1 MVNQHE
7 SSGHRADIQ
16 ALRGFAVLSVVAY
29 HAGLPIHGGFV
40 GVDIFFVIS
49 GFVITKLILG
59 KYSDGNFAF
68 RGFFEKRILRL
79 VPLLTL
85 VNVVTVLF
93 ALVAFNPFGEVQQ
106 VTAAMKYATVFGA
119 NYYFYTANDYLNL
132 AFHPLRH
139 LWSLG
144 AEEQFYLIFPFLL
157 MGLVVVSRKLKRNL
171 ATIGILLTG
180 VISFWYC
187 LQASSNPENVN
198 QMRLAFFGTHL
209 RAWEFLIGALVFCL
223 LDQFGPIRSRLYAE
237 IVSIIGLVMMT
248 YGVILIS
255 TTAGYPNVKTTIPVI
270 GTALL
275 IFGGSTKNRVGHRFA
290 SPLLVRIGDI
300 SYGWYLWHWP
310 LIVFV
315 QKILSPSVPA
325 LVLTSIV
332 SLLVAIL
339 TFRFFENPIRYY
351 SVLAGRKS
359 WVVLVVCILVSL
371 SAVTAV
377 NKLASTGLGV
387 ATDKPENALQS
398 LGACYSPTSVLV
410 LETQCDNGLPES
422 GSSILLVG
430 DSQAESAADG
440 IFQAAK
446 DMGVRAFGYGA
457 GGCPMRSRST
467 VKESAW
473 CPDVQNAYVSAIE
486 KFAPKIVI
494 FANRYD
500 QYAIEGSEPGAND
513 LRIPF
518 ADGHLPVNRAEQ
530 NQTIIESLVEQIQRV
545 RDLGPEV
552 IVMLE
557 TPTVSMS
564 SSSFL
569 TKHVGELRSKES
581 GSAKRFNIVRD
592 ELIAQI
598 REEVSGMNGVM
609 IVDPQEYLC
618 ENYPECSAVIDG
630 TIAYWEKQH
639 LNRFGSMKLVPLW
652 TKTLAPTSGVSGG

>member
-59 KYSDGNFAF
+59 KYSDGDFAF

-93 ALVAFNPFGEVQQ
+93 ALVAFSPFGEIQQ
-106 VTAAMKYATVFGA
+106 VTAAMKYATVFSA

-139 LWSLG
+139 LWSLS
-144 AEEQFYLIFPFLL
+144 AEEQFYLFFPFLL
-157 MGLVVVSRKLKRNL
+157 MGLVVISRKLKRVL
-171 ATIGILLTG
+171 VTIGILLTG
-180 VISFWYC
+180 VVSFGYC
-187 LQASSNPENVN
+187 FLANGNPENVN

-223 LDQFGPIRSRLYAE
+223 IDQFRPIRSRLYAE
-237 IVSIIGLVMMT
+237 IISVIGLGMMT

-275 IFGGSTKNRVGHRFA
+275 ILGGSTKNRVVHRFA
-290 SPLLVRIGDI
+290 NPLLVRIGDI

-339 TFRFFENPIRYY
+339 TFRFFENPIRYS

-359 WVVLVVCILVSL
+359 WVVLVICILVSL
-371 SAVTAV
+371 CAVETV
-377 NKLASTGLGV
+377 NQLASSGLGIAAEKQEDV
-387 ATDKPENALQS
+387 LQS
-398 LGACYSPTSVLV
+398 LGSCYSATAI
-410 LETQCDNGLPES
+410 LESAAQCDNGLLEM
-422 GSSILLVG
+422 GNSILLLG
-430 DSQAESAADG
+430 DSQAESVADG
-440 IFQAAK
+440 LFKAGENLGIR
-446 DMGVRAFGYGA
+446 VSGYGA
-457 GGCPMRSRST
+457 GGCPMSSRST
-467 VKESAW
+467 VKTAEW
-473 CPDVQNAYVSAIE
+473 CPQVQNAYLLAVE
-486 KFAPKIVI
+486 RVQPRIVV

-500 QYAIEGSEPGAND
+500 QYAIESIEFGAND
-513 LRIPF
+513 LRVPF
-518 ADGHLPVNRAEQ
+518 ANGNYPVNRDEQ
-530 NQTIIESLVEQIQRV
+530 IESIVDSLIEQITLV
-545 RDLGPEV
+545 RKLGPKV
-552 IVMLE
+552 VVLLE
-557 TPTVSMS
+557 TPTVVMNPQTIYSKYVRA
-564 SSSFL
+564 FN
-569 TKHVGELRSKES
+569 SKERAS
-581 GSAKRFNIVRD
+581 VKEFNKVRD
-592 ELIAQI
+592 GINQIIRSRVGVIA
-598 REEVSGMNGVM
+598 GVT
-609 IVDPQEYLC
+609 VLDPKDFLC
-618 ENYPECSAVIDG
+618 EKYPDCSAVING
-630 TIAYWEKQH
+630 NIAYWEKQH
-639 LNRFGSMKLVPLW
+639 LNRYGSLMLTPLW
-652 TKTLAPTSGVSGG
+652 ETELSKGNEESRD